1 MPIAIFG
8 RSISDTRKK
17 VIVDLCNYL
26 SEFNEEACFYAPFLK
41 AAQHLIPEGQ
51 KVSSYKNA
59 EELAS
64 KHCKCML
71 TVGGDGTLLEAVTH
85 IRDIEIPVLGINTG
99 RLGFL
104 SSFSKDE
111 VREAVECAVEG
122 SYHIDKRTLVELIAE
137 GEPFGDFP
145 FALNEVTF
153 HKKEI
158 STMITVHVT
167 MNDKKLNSYWADG
180 LIISTPTGS
189 TGYSLSCGG
198 PILMPESSNLVITPI
213 APHKLNVR
221 PLVIDDSN
229 ELTIETAVRGKN
241 LLLSMDSRSVSF
253 PASRKVKIKKADFHV
268 LLGRKPDQ
276 PFLKTLREK
285 LLWGTDKRN

>member
-17 VIVDLCNYL
+17 VIVDICNYL

-153 HKKEI
+153 HKKES

-213 APHKLNVR
+213 APHNLNVR

-229 ELTIETAVRGKN
+229 ELTIESAVRGKN